1 MEFNKISSDCT
12 EQMMNKIQCEYSN
25 IESIIP
31 KLSDLTLS
39 WERIGENVCRGI
51 SNSRIHNEILNTPNR
66 VADKKNVYD
75 GRFSVFG
82 VGIAT
87 SSEGEVYVCKIYKGY
102 GCSTS
107 RYRCN
112 NPKFTRADHWGY
124 DTHLDL
130 LSIINNKIDVIIQR
144 CVTKHGTRE
153 YMCKEVSYCLRSRQ
167 QSVKHDICLVRACQ
181 GSTIFLQRD
190 KSGYAYH

>member
-1 MEFNKISSDCT
+1 MSYSSDAKESQDKSVRDRILLIYIVKEKRKFLPMRNTLVVNCHILINIECAERFILPLVQIMEFNKISSDCA

-39 WERIGENVCRGI
+39 WKGIGENVCSGI
-51 SNSRIHNEILNTPNR
+51 SNSRIHDEILNIPNR

-75 GRFSVFG
+75 GRYSVFG

-87 SSEGEVYVCKIYKGY
+87 SSEGEVYICRIYKGY

-107 RYRCN
+107 RY
-112 NPKFTRADHWGY
+112 
-124 DTHLDL
+124 
-130 LSIINNKIDVIIQR
+130 
-144 CVTKHGTRE
+144 
-153 YMCKEVSYCLRSRQ
+153 
-167 QSVKHDICLVRACQ
+167 
-181 GSTIFLQRD
+181 
-190 KSGYAYH
+190 